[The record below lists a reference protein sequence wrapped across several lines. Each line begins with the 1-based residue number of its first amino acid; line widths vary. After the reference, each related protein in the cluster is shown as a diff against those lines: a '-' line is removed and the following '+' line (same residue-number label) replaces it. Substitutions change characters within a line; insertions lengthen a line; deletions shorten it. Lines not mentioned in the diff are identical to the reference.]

1 MSRTV
6 VRNKMLRRLTVDSTC
21 RCLTNRKDIDIVMV
35 SWIGKVSR
43 LILTVW
49 PTTISKSITT
59 YNDHAYHHATKRSR
73 SYIRR
78 ARHPRAQGLINRH
91 LPNLIDVLDE
101 DEDED
106 NLGIIDPTLGGINK
120 LRHNQE
126 ESNCEYGS
134 GLEETG
140 ELESSG
146 SE

>member
-1 MSRTV
+1 M
-6 VRNKMLRRLTVDSTC
+6 
-21 RCLTNRKDIDIVMV
+21 
-35 SWIGKVSR
+35 
-43 LILTVW
+43 
-49 PTTISKSITT
+49 
-59 YNDHAYHHATKRSR
+59 
-73 SYIRR
+73 
-78 ARHPRAQGLINRH
+78 INRH

-146 SE
+146 SEYGSVIEALRVTSYTNILLGEEITEPVDETARH